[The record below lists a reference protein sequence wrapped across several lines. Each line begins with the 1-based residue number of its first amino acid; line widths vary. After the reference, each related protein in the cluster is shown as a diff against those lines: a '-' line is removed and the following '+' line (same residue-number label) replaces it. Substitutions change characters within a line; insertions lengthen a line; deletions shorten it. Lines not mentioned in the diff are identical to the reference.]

1 LRWIVDTDIAIHLR
15 DGEGAIAD
23 AVAALP
29 RAPMLSILTR
39 VELEGGIH
47 RDPENADILRKRVD
61 ALLAIMRQLPFT
73 AREVEAYGRI
83 VEQLGYSRRM
93 IVDRMIAATAI
104 VADATLITMN
114 RADFENIA
122 ELKLEVW
129 EAAG

>member
-1 LRWIVDTDIAIHLR
+1 MRWIVDTDIAIHLR
-15 DGEGAIAD
+15 DGQAVVAE

-29 RAPMLSILTR
+29 RAPMLSVLSR
-39 VELEGGIH
+39 AELEGGIY

-73 AREVEAYGRI
+73 AREAEAYGRI

-114 RADFENIA
+114 RADFGSIA
-122 ELKLEVW
+122 GLKLELW
-129 EAAG
+129 EAAS